1 MERNSVF
8 SRWRTMATYS
18 GFYSVDPDFSLRLN
32 EKLSS
37 GKLRLGALQIPEPA
51 RTKARELLKNLPAGC
66 KILGA
71 AFPAD
76 WPVSVEQPGV
86 MVVEGADVSHL
97 SWFNNYYGGPV
108 QFQFHH
114 RSRYRVGSSCLKKA
128 RKWTR

>member
-1 MERNSVF
+1 MP
-8 SRWRTMATYS
+8 TYS

-51 RTKARELLKNLPAGC
+51 RTKARELLKDLPAGC

-76 WPVSVEQPGV
+76 WPVSVAQPSV
-86 MVVEGADVSHL
+86 MVVEAADVSRL
-97 SWFNNYYGGPV
+97 SWFNNHYGGR
-108 QFQFHH
+108 F
-114 RSRYRVGSSCLKKA
+114 SSSSP
-128 RKWTR
+128 

>member
-8 SRWRTMATYS
+8 STWRTMATYS

-37 GKLRLGALQIPEPA
+37 GKLQLEALQIPEPA
-51 RTKARELLKNLPAGC
+51 RTKARELLENLPAGC

-86 MVVEGADVSHL
+86 MVVEAADVSHL
-97 SWFNNYYGGPV
+97 SWFNNYSAGRSVPV
-108 QFQFHH
+108 SPIGRGTAWVAH
-114 RSRYRVGSSCLKKA
+114 A
-128 RKWTR
+128 